1 MKVVL
6 LKNSK
11 WGRSFEVKELSP
23 GLVRNILIPQGLAAP
38 ATPDNL
44 KKAEQ
49 VKLKTES
56 EQKREEEL
64 AQEIFNKLNGLTVEV
79 MAHAGPEG
87 QLFSKLTAEDVTLSL
102 ERTHHFKLNPA
113 AITLPQPIKHIGLH
127 NAKARLTGER
137 EAQFTVLVS
146 SN

>member
-49 VKLKTES
+49 VKLKAES

-64 AQEIFNKLNGLTVEV
+64 AAEVFNKLNGLTVEV
-79 MAHAGPEG
+79 SAHAGPEG
-87 QLFSKLTAEDVTLSL
+87 QLFSKLTAEEIVLAL
-102 ERTHHFKLNPA
+102 ERGHHLKLSA
-113 AITLPQPIKHIGLH
+113 AALTLPHPIKHTGIH
-127 NAKARLTGER
+127 NAKARLTGGR
-137 EAQFTVLVS
+137 EAQFTVLV
-146 SN
+146 NGN